1 MSTECEYCKFKEG
14 DCGYHH
20 KNNGITNYNIAS
32 LSACDQYGNC
42 MFFKRKECNCNNKC
56 IHYEVCG
63 IRKETNNKEW
73 FCFAYREERP
83 TGEWIDTGRGGILG
97 ENGEI
102 IPHTGI
108 EACSLCC
115 AIISPLFNQERN
127 YCPNCGA
134 KMKEEEEE

>member
-1 MSTECEYCKFKEG
+1 MSTECEYCKLKEG

-56 IHYEVCG
+56 IHYDVCK
-63 IRKETNNKEW
+63 IKETNNKEW

-83 TGEWIDTGRGGILG
+83 TGEWINREI
-97 ENGEI
+97 NGNLYPFWERFK
-102 IPHTGI
+102 
-108 EACSLCC
+108 CSVCC
-115 AIISPLFNQERN
+115 CFSDKTN

-134 KMKEEEEE
+134 RMI

>member
-1 MSTECEYCKFKEG
+1 MSTECEYCKLKEG

-56 IHYEVCG
+56 IHYDVCK
-63 IRKETNNKEW
+63 IKETNNKEW

-83 TGEWIDTGRGGILG
+83 TGEWG
-97 ENGEI
+97 EVFHHQGYNY
-102 IPHTGI
+102 HK
-108 EACSLCC
+108 CSNCHFSIKLDDYD
-115 AIISPLFNQERN
+115 N

-134 KMKEEEEE
+134 RMI